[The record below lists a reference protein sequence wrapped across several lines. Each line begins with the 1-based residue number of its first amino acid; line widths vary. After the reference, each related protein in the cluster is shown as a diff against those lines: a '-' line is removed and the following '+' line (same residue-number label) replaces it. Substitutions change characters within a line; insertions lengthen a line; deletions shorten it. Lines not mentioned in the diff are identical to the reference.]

1 MPHQI
6 NARFFLRC
14 KRSYNFSITFFIVA
28 TTFSLVKPNFLK
40 RVAAGADA
48 PKPFMVTVAPSTISQ
63 NRCNPSRSPTR
74 SESQIQHL
82 SPSAYV
88 CGLKLR
94 ARHPLKGDATL
105 ASQPLVFVS
114 QPPRLFRYR
123 LTLGYRRRYD
133 SKKPPMLSRF
143 TPPITTANCHNRSFY
158 TTATHLFELG

>member
-40 RVAAGADA
+40 KTLAGADA
-48 PKPFMVTVAPSTISQ
+48 PKPFMVTVAPSTKSQ

-74 SESQIQHL
+74 SESRIQQM

-94 ARHPLKGDATL
+94 ARHPLTGDATL
-105 ASQPLVFVS
+105 ASQTLVFVS
-114 QPPRLFRYR
+114 QSIRLFRYAQIFCYR
-123 LTLGYRRRYD
+123 LTLGCRRRYD
-133 SKKPPMLSRF
+133 SKK
-143 TPPITTANCHNRSFY
+143 TAYAEPLHP
-158 TTATHLFELG
+158 THYHR